1 VRLKGR
7 MGDYEGRMG
16 EYEGRT
22 EDIYI
27 ICAV

>member
-1 VRLKGR
+1 MRLKGR